1 MSDTSS
7 QIRSA
12 PQMRVPAATA
22 ETSLSA
28 GQLAAMIWSRR
39 WMIIFCGVALMLLSL
54 AATLVLPKTYRASSD
69 VYVDY
74 QSNDPI
80 STRQFSPMLDTS
92 YMEDQIA
99 LIESYEVSNRV
110 VDALGLANTPEF
122 RRQTADMNEAQR
134 LRAYRELINSV
145 NRRVEVMNQG
155 SSRVLQV
162 RYNGSSPEGARDAA
176 NAVVQ
181 AYFSLTSELGQRAG
195 RERVSLYDS
204 QLVKMRQQ
212 ADDAQ
217 RKLNDFEREQGLIM
231 TSSGENVSVGDLS
244 NTLSK
249 LVSVQVDRQRAQARW
264 GSIAAQLKAG
274 VGAADIAEVA
284 TRGDIADIKGKLTDV
299 ERQLAS
305 VRGPGVLGSGNPQL
319 RALESERASLRRD
332 LERESTRALDAMRQL
347 PQELIEQERLVQQEV
362 DTRRKSI
369 LKAQEASAMQ
379 ASLARQLEN
388 AQRSYESASQRYGDL
403 LISTNVAP
411 SNLMVLRAAQT
422 PETYSK
428 PSRRI
433 NTIAGLLAGLFAG
446 FGLALF
452 LEFSNRRLRCRED
465 ISRSLGLTPL
475 GAVRRTPKLER
486 LA

>member
-1 MSDTSS
+1 MKDSS
-7 QIRSA
+7 
-12 PQMRVPAATA
+12 T

-39 WMIIFCGVALMLLSL
+39 WMIALCGLALMLLSL
-54 AATLVLPKTYRASSD
+54 AATMVLPKTYRASSD

-80 STRQFSPMLDTS
+80 STRQFSPMLDTN

-110 VDALGLANTPEF
+110 VDILGLSQTPDF
-122 RRQTADMNEAQR
+122 RKHTADMNEAQR

-145 NRRVEVMNQG
+145 NRRVEVVSQG
-155 SSRVLQV
+155 GSRVLQV
-162 RYNGSSPEGARDAA
+162 RYNGSSPDTARDAA

-181 AYFSLTSELGQRAG
+181 AYFSLTSEIGQRTG

-204 QLVKMRQQ
+204 QLMKMRQQ
-212 ADDAQ
+212 ADEAQ
-217 RKLNDFEREQGLIM
+217 RKLNDFEREQGLIT
-231 TSSGENVSVGDLS
+231 TSSGENVSVADLS

-264 GSIAAQLKAG
+264 DSIVAQTKAG
-274 VGAADIAEVA
+274 VAPADIAEVA
-284 TRGDIADIKGKLTDV
+284 TRGDIANIKGKLTDV

-305 VRGPGVLGSGNPQL
+305 ARGPGVLGSGNPQL
-319 RALESERASLRRD
+319 RALEGERASLRRD
-332 LERESTRALDAMRQL
+332 LERESARALDAMRQL
-347 PQELIEQERLVQQEV
+347 PLELVQQERLVQQEV
-362 DTRRKSI
+362 DSRRQRI
-369 LKAQEASAMQ
+369 LKAQEYGATQ

-388 AQRSYESASQRYGDL
+388 AQRSYESAAQKYGDL
-403 LISTNVAP
+403 LVSTNVAP
-411 SNLMVLRAAQT
+411 SNLVVLRAAQT

-433 NTIAGLLAGLFAG
+433 NTIAGLMAGLFAG

-452 LEFSNRRLRCRED
+452 LELSNRRLRSRDD
-465 ISRSLGLTPL
+465 IERTLGLEAL
-475 GAVRRTPKLER
+475 GPVHRTPKLER
-486 LA
+486 AA

>member
-1 MSDTSS
+1 MNQHSTS
-7 QIRSA
+7 
-12 PQMRVPAATA
+12 

-39 WMIIFCGVALMLLSL
+39 WMIVLCGLALMLLSL

-110 VDALGLANTPEF
+110 VDALGLAQTPEF

-145 NRRVEVMNQG
+145 NRRVEVVNQG

-162 RYNGSSPEGARDAA
+162 RYNGGSPEGARDAA

-181 AYFSLTSELGQRAG
+181 AYFSLTAELGQRAG
-195 RERVSLYDS
+195 RERVSLYDG
-204 QLVKMRQQ
+204 QLAKMRQQ
-212 ADDAQ
+212 ADEAQ
-217 RKLNDFEREQGLIM
+217 RKLNDFEREQGLIT

-264 GSIAAQLKAG
+264 DSISAQLKAG
-274 VGAADIAEVA
+274 MAPADIAEIA
-284 TRGDIADIKGKLTDV
+284 TRGDIANIKGKLTDV

-305 VRGPGVLGSGNPQL
+305 ARGPGVLGSGNPQL

-332 LERESTRALDAMRQL
+332 LDRESTRALDAMRQL
-347 PQELIEQERLVQQEV
+347 PLELAEQERLVQKEV
-362 DTRRKSI
+362 DTRRGGI
-369 LKAQEASAMQ
+369 LKTQEYSATR
-379 ASLARQLEN
+379 ASLLRQLEN
-388 AQRSYESASQRYGDL
+388 AQRSFESASQRYGDL

-422 PETYSK
+422 PETYTK

-433 NTIAGLLAGLFAG
+433 NTIAGLMAGLFAG

-452 LEFSNRRLRCRED
+452 LELSNRRLRSRDD
-465 ISRSLGLTPL
+465 IERSLGLTAL
-475 GAVRRTPKLER
+475 GPVRRTPKLER

>member
-1 MSDTSS
+1 MKDFTS
-7 QIRSA
+7 
-12 PQMRVPAATA
+12 

-39 WMIIFCGVALMLLSL
+39 WMIALCGLTLMLLSI
-54 AATLVLPKTYRASSD
+54 AVTLVLPKTYRASSD

-110 VDALGLANTPEF
+110 VDILGLSQTPGF
-122 RRQTADMNEAQR
+122 RNQTVDMNETQR

-145 NRRVEVMNQG
+145 NRRVEVVSQG
-155 SSRVLQV
+155 NSRVLQV
-162 RYNGSSPEGARDAA
+162 RYNGTSPDGARDAA

-181 AYFSLTSELGQRAG
+181 AYFALTAEIGQRTG

-204 QLVKMRQQ
+204 QLATMRQQ

-217 RKLNDFEREQGLIM
+217 RKLNDFEREQGLIT
-231 TSSGENVSVGDLS
+231 TSSGENVSVADLS
-244 NTLSK
+244 NALSK
-249 LVSVQVDRQRAQARW
+249 LVNVQVDRQRAQARW
-264 GSIAAQLKAG
+264 ESIATQIKAG
-274 VGAADIAEVA
+274 VAPADIAEIA
-284 TRGDIADIKGKLTDV
+284 TRGDIANIKGKLTDV
-299 ERQLAS
+299 ERMLAS
-305 VRGPGVLGSGNPQL
+305 ARGPGVLGSSNPQL
-319 RALESERASLRRD
+319 RSLQSERASLRAD
-332 LERESTRALDAMRQL
+332 LDRGADRALDAMRQL
-347 PQELIEQERLVQQEV
+347 PLELVQQEKLIQQEV
-362 DTRRKSI
+362 DARRERI
-369 LKAQEASAMQ
+369 LKAQEYSATQ

-388 AQRSYESASQRYGDL
+388 AQRSYESAAQKYGDL
-403 LISTNVAP
+403 LISTNVSP
-411 SNLMVLRAAQT
+411 SNLVVLRAAQT
-422 PETYSK
+422 PETYSR

-452 LEFSNRRLRCRED
+452 LELSNRRLRSRDD
-465 ISRSLGLTPL
+465 IERTLGLAAL
-475 GAVRRTPKLER
+475 GPVQRTPKLER
-486 LA
+486 TA